1 MTNRALAPA
10 TTTNQA
16 PTTTTTNCP
25 SMTVEDINNDLEDAS
40 GDDCDVDKAKHGSVN
55 ASGKVLE

>member
-25 SMTVEDINNDLEDAS
+25 SMTVEDNNNLEDAS

>member
-16 PTTTTTNCP
+16 HTTTATNCP
-25 SMTVEDINNDLEDAS
+25 FMTVEDNNNLEDAS
-40 GDDCDVDKAKHGSVN
+40 SDDCDVDKAKHGSVN